1 MKKKF
6 LPCIIFL
13 SIILISCSCKNNEEE
28 VYISY
33 YSHPD
38 SISYYC
44 HPDRYIK
51 DAEYILTKGD
61 TAFYDSFFDSYADYD
76 ALDMMLPFAMIMAN
90 KFDYNKA
97 YYDVYYILTN
107 LYFNFELYNFDI
119 DSTTQ
124 AMAKEYYT
132 KAIEKGYNIEN

>member
-13 SIILISCSCKNNEEE
+13 SIILISCSCKNDEEE
-28 VYISY
+28 VCLSY
-33 YSHPD
+33 HSHPD
-38 SISYYC
+38 S
-44 HPDRYIK
+44 YIK
-51 DAEYILTKGD
+51 DAECILTRGD
-61 TAFYDSFFDSYADYD
+61 TALYDSFFDTYADD
-76 ALDMMLPFAMIMAN
+76 GAVDMMLPFAMIMAN

>member
-6 LPCIIFL
+6 LSCIIFL

-33 YSHPD
+33 HSHPD
-38 SISYYC
+38 S
-44 HPDRYIK
+44 YIK
-51 DAEYILTKGD
+51 DAKYILTSGD
-61 TAFYDSFFDSYADYD
+61 TAFYDSFFCTYADD
-76 ALDMMLPFAMIMAN
+76 GAIDMMLPFAMIMAN

-107 LYFNFELYNFDI
+107 MYCFFYIYDYDI

>member
-38 SISYYC
+38 
-44 HPDRYIK
+44 RYIK
-51 DAEYILTKGD
+51 DAEYILTRGD